1 MEKAKK
7 IKIILGIIYF
17 LIVSIFLWSFF
28 SNFSID
34 EITSY
39 EFIRK
44 NRDSLLGFKESNFFF
59 IIFLFI
65 VMTVIW
71 VLLLGFGSPVALIG
85 GFIFDKWIGTF
96 VVSFSLTVGAT
107 CMYLF
112 SNFFLKELIKEKFE
126 KKFSNLIEKFKK
138 NEFLYFFIYR
148 FVGGIPFFIANILP
162 TLFYVKIRNYF
173 FGSLL
178 GMMPTIFV
186 FASLGSGLEKIINE
200 NMEAPSFFELAT
212 SNEIYIPIVGFLFLV
227 ILAFIIK
234 KKIILIRYNFKKF
247 IRNSVTRKRPHISS
261 EHCLRVPSKAKN
273 NKNNYKSFFTKFINI
288 IFF

>member
-7 IKIILGIIYF
+7 IKIILAIIYF

-126 KKFSNLIEKFKK
+126 KKFSNLTEKFKK

-148 FVGGIPFFIANILP
+148 FVGGVPFFIANILP

-227 ILAFIIK
+227 ILAVIIK
-234 KKIILIRYNFKKF
+234 KKLD
-247 IRNSVTRKRPHISS
+247 
-261 EHCLRVPSKAKN
+261 
-273 NKNNYKSFFTKFINI
+273 
-288 IFF
+288 